1 MLNCERG
8 FSCKLQIETH
18 EEIGLITTRFK
29 GECLTHGT
37 HRRIWVAVGAGFS
50 PRPNLKVDIG
60 YAHLFID
67 DAKIAKTATGE
78 DELRGAITG
87 TYEAHTDILAIEA
100 RYTF

>member
-1 MLNCERG
+1 MAYDESPVRDAESRSARLPDND
-8 FSCKLQIETH
+8 
-18 EEIGLITTRFK
+18 
-29 GECLTHGT
+29 
-37 HRRIWVAVGAGFS
+37 RIWVAVGAGFS

-78 DELRGAITG
+78 DLTRGALNG
-87 TYEAHTDILAIEA
+87 TYEASTDILSVEA